1 MFFLSLIPAS
11 ACSTLSLSIS
21 LRLINSKLWNRSQ
34 VIYAWQISEGCRH
47 SSMRC
52 LKYEQ
57 FHSFGIQEQVFMY
70 NINLQKEERMR
81 VKYLQFNEEWRY
93 SVSELQ
99 KQSGNSF
106 CQQWFF
112 KVTLPKIRAKTHLPF
127 LCKIGIIPDF
137 LLQMSVQL
145 NFLGFQSVSWCFKLP
160 NTLRLKIKH
169 HAKVSLMINSKYA
182 WSLNL
187 STCSANSVQLSILLS
202 LSILNFHL
210 PLWIQN
216 WFTVNQLFL

>member
-1 MFFLSLIPAS
+1 MTLLSLLVRGTIKLLLNYCNILCWYVLFVPDTRFCQLNPFS
-11 ACSTLSLSIS
+11 INKHPSIS

-70 NINLQKEERMR
+70 NINLQKRMR

-99 KQSGNSF
+99 KQSSNSF

-112 KVTLPKIRAKTHLPF
+112 KVTLPKIRTKTHLPF

-182 WSLNL
+182 CSLNL
-187 STCSANSVQLSILLS
+187 Y
-202 LSILNFHL
+202 
-210 PLWIQN
+210 
-216 WFTVNQLFL
+216 LFS

>member
-1 MFFLSLIPAS
+1 MPEI
-11 ACSTLSLSIS
+11 I
-21 LRLINSKLWNRSQ
+21 
-34 VIYAWQISEGCRH
+34 
-47 SSMRC
+47 
-52 LKYEQ
+52 EQ

-70 NINLQKEERMR
+70 NINLQKEGRMISGLSSQR
-81 VKYLQFNEEWRY
+81 VKYFQFNEECRY
-93 SVSELQ
+93 SVSVLQ

-106 CQQWFF
+106 CQPWFF

-169 HAKVSLMINSKYA
+169 HAKVSLMINSKHA
-182 WSLNL
+182 CSLNL
-187 STCSANSVQLSILLS
+187 Y
-202 LSILNFHL
+202 
-210 PLWIQN
+210 
-216 WFTVNQLFL
+216 LFS